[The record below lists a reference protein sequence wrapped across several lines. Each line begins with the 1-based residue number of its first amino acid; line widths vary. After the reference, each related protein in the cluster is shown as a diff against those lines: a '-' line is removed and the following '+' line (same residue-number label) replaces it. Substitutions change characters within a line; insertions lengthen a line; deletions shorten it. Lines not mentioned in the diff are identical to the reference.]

1 MTPMLLALAL
11 LLAALLPRIASAAEV
26 AYYELP
32 RGAFAHDVAPAPEGS
47 VWYTDQ
53 RQGRLGRLDP
63 GSGKVEEIPLGRGSS
78 PHGVVVGPDG
88 AAWITDGGQNA
99 IVRVEPASKAV
110 KVYPLPQQ
118 FAGASLNTGVF
129 DARDIYW
136 FTGQSGVYG
145 RVDPAAGK
153 VEAWRAPKGI
163 GPYGITA
170 TPSGEVWYASLAGNY
185 IGRIDPATAQA
196 SVVEPPRQGVG
207 PRRIWSDSKGI
218 LWASFWNSGEI
229 GRYDPAAHA
238 WKTWK
243 LPKSKSG
250 CYAIY
255 VDEADKI
262 WISDWPANALE
273 RFDPATERFDT
284 FASDKP
290 DADVRQLAGRPGEVW
305 GAQSGLGRLVVV
317 RH

>member
-1 MTPMLLALAL
+1 MMLQALAL
-11 LLAALLPRIASAAEV
+11 LATLLLLGAPASAADV
-26 AYYELP
+26 AYYDLP
-32 RGAFAHDVAPAPEGS
+32 AGAFPHDVTPAADGS

-53 RQGRLGRLDP
+53 HQGRLGKLDP
-63 GSGKVEEIPLGRGSS
+63 KSGKVEQIPLGRGSA
-78 PHGVVVGPDG
+78 PHGIVTASDG
-88 AAWITDGGQNA
+88 AAWVTDGGQNA
-99 IVRVEPASKAV
+99 IVRVDPTDHAV
-110 KVYPLPQQ
+110 RVFPLPKE
-118 FAGASLNTGVF
+118 FP
-129 DARDIYW
+129 DANLTTPAIDAHGTVW

-145 RVDPAAGK
+145 RVDPASGK

-250 CYAIY
+250 CY
-255 VDEADKI
+255 
-262 WISDWPANALE
+262 
-273 RFDPATERFDT
+273 
-284 FASDKP
+284 
-290 DADVRQLAGRPGEVW
+290 
-305 GAQSGLGRLVVV
+305 
-317 RH
+317 